1 MLIPPKYTIN
11 SKIISLLQEIE
22 NLKTKLIISS
32 ENELNISH
40 KRQKSILKS
49 SLYSARIEGNK
60 LKQDEVSSEILNN
73 PKEIE
78 KIELANIYQTIEY
91 ILSKNWNK
99 KISIEDI
106 KQIHHKILLNIS
118 TNAGSFRS
126 EQSAIFNQAG
136 VVIYVCP
143 PPQQIK
149 PLLTD
154 LLNYIHSNDEPI
166 TLIKAAVSHFSF
178 EKIHPFLDGNGRVGR
193 SLIHLILKK
202 YNYDLGGMV
211 AFEQY
216 IDENK
221 DTYYDYL
228 SLSQKDI
235 TLFIKFI
242 LQAIL
247 NGLKRQVNSSSKTP
261 IELSLEDKLP
271 LRRFEILN
279 IIKDHKFVSFDFIK
293 RRFISTPERT
303 LSYDLKKLQDV
314 GLIKKRGATRGVI
327 YESIKKDLI

>member
-1 MLIPPKYTIN
+1 MLIPPKYSIN

-22 NLKTKLIISS
+22 NFKTKLTISS
-32 ENELNISH
+32 ENQLNIS
-40 KRQKSILKS
+40 KRRQKSILKS

-60 LKQDEVSSEILNN
+60 LNQNEIRSEILDN

-91 ILSKNWNK
+91 ILSRNWEK
-99 KISIEDI
+99 RISIKDI
-106 KQIHHKILLNIS
+106 KQIHNKILQNIS
-118 TNAGSFRS
+118 SNAGSFRL

-136 VVIYVCP
+136 VAIYVCP
-143 PPQQIK
+143 PPQKIK

-154 LLNYIHSNDEPI
+154 LLNYIHSNDEP
-166 TLIKAAVSHFSF
+166 TALIKAAVSHFSF

-221 DTYYDYL
+221 DVYYDHL
-228 SLSQKDI
+228 SRSQKDI
-235 TLFIKFI
+235 TLFIEFI
-242 LQAIL
+242 LQAISD
-247 NGLKRQVNSSSKTP
+247 GLKRQINSS
-261 IELSLEDKLP
+261 IETEIKLSIEDKLS
-271 LRRFEILN
+271 LRRLEILN
-279 IIKDHKFVSFDFIK
+279 IIRDHNHVSFDFIK
-293 RRFISTPERT
+293 RRFMSISERT
-303 LSYDLKKLQDV
+303 LRYDIKKLQDA
-314 GLIKKRGATRGVI
+314 GLIKKRGATRGAI
-327 YESIKKDLI
+327 YEPIKKDLI